1 LGQQPASQCVQAK
14 PAATICDVRMI
25 RQPHDQNGRSIM
37 LESVAIRRAE
47 TVDVESIG
55 RVASEV
61 GASGGIESDLV
72 AGLFDDPAVF
82 TYLAEVD
89 DTFGFV
95 TAGHPMDADVYD
107 KGVGEIIGL
116 AVLPRFRCFGI
127 GSKLLVH
134 GLTVLKLRGYLRAAA
149 WLPDAEPRSRE
160 LFERLRFT
168 STGMS
173 RAVNH
178 PSGRTIEQSSFEV
191 GLDDYF

>member
-1 LGQQPASQCVQAK
+1 MTILGQQPASQCVQAK

-72 AGLFDDPAVF
+72 AGLF
-82 TYLAEVD
+82 
-89 DTFGFV
+89 
-95 TAGHPMDADVYD
+95 
-107 KGVGEIIGL
+107 GEIIGL